1 MFFYLIIYL
10 FIYLCFVLISIDTG
24 EGEIKVNFDDM
35 KAVTSYGD
43 VPLRR
48 LSTKSAVLPTDHAL
62 SIQWVWYWL
71 DETNSWREYGC
82 EPMVG
87 LHYNFLFS
95 TKLYNCW
102 IC

>member
-1 MFFYLIIYL
+1 MFFYLIIYYY
-10 FIYLCFVLISIDTG
+10 FFLISIDT
-24 EGEIKVNFDDM
+24 EDGEIEVNFDDM

-62 SIQWVWYWL
+62 STQWFWYWL
-71 DETNSWREYGC
+71 DETNSWREYGY

-87 LHYNFLFS
+87 LHYNFFLFS
-95 TKLYNCW
+95 TQFNCW